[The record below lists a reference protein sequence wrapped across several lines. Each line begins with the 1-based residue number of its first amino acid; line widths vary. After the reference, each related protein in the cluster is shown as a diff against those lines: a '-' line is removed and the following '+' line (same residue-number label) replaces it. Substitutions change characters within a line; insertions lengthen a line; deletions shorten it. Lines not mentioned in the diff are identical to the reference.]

1 MIDYSK
7 LTTEQLVDRLN
18 HLDIILDMELVIEGF
33 EDYQGIFAHYE
44 VYFNAIYKELFK
56 REDYQLDEA

>member
-1 MIDYSK
+1 MNYST
-7 LTTEQLVDRLN
+7 LTTEQLINKLN
-18 HLDIILDMELVIEGF
+18 YLDSMLDMELIIEGF
-33 EDYQGIFAHYE
+33 EDHQWIFSHYE